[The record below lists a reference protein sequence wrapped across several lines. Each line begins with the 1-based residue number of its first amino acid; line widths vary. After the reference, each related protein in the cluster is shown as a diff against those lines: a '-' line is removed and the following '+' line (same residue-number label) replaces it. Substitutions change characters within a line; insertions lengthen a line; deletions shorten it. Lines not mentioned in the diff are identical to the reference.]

1 MQREQSG
8 SLPINDTMN
17 NNNEAGLTSNAPQG
31 ITQHVQFH
39 LGAYEDIMQLSAL
52 YIIHDIQVKKKGN
65 TIGNEFKEKAK
76 CSSKRQIGIWARTPA
91 REILRKKINGVRMFQ
106 GNSSQHIRILAD
118 QVNREIHGP

>member
-1 MQREQSG
+1 
-8 SLPINDTMN
+8 
-17 NNNEAGLTSNAPQG
+17 
-31 ITQHVQFH
+31 
-39 LGAYEDIMQLSAL
+39 MQLSAL